1 MSSVPLGIKLK
12 SMLTTI
18 LMLSVSVIPGS
29 DFMGQDQQAISLIH
43 SAFFGL

>member
-18 LMLSVSVIPGS
+18 IMLNVSV
-29 DFMGQDQQAISLIH
+29 FLDQILRDKTNER
-43 SAFFGL
+43 FP